1 MAWVSA
7 ADRVG
12 LTQQAAVK
20 LWVLWLRPP
29 PLKNGGPRCSGPS
42 VTNGRVGHTTGSV
55 PRALALLFH
64 PAQGDGFLIIHL
76 GFFRQHGLN
85 ELENLIAADTRLG

>member
-1 MAWVSA
+1 MAWVRA

-12 LTQQAAVK
+12 LTQQAAVT

-29 PLKNGGPRCSGPS
+29 PLKNGEPRCSGS
-42 VTNGRVGHTTGSV
+42 CVTNGRVGHTAGSV
-55 PRALALLFH
+55 PRALALLLH
-64 PAQGDGFLIIHL
+64 PAQGDGFLILHF

-85 ELENLIAADTRLG
+85 ELENLIAAGTCLG

>member
-1 MAWVSA
+1 M
-7 ADRVG
+7 
-12 LTQQAAVK
+12 LQAAVR

-29 PLKNGGPRCSGPS
+29 PLKNGGPRCSGSS
-42 VTNGRVGHTTGSV
+42 VTNGRVGHTAGSV

-64 PAQGDGFLIIHL
+64 PAHGDRLLILHL

-85 ELENLIAADTRLG
+85 ELQDLIAAGTCLG

>member
-1 MAWVSA
+1 MEGHGA
-7 ADRVG
+7 RG
-12 LTQQAAVK
+12 L
-20 LWVLWLRPP
+20 L
-29 PLKNGGPRCSGPS
+29 
-42 VTNGRVGHTTGSV
+42 VTNGRVGHTAGSV

-64 PAQGDGFLIIHL
+64 PAQGDGFLILHL